1 MKILVLSRELQ
12 KFVVII
18 NVLLGAIAEDK
29 PELLALV
36 ARVIGQQPMEHRA
49 KRGDAGAG
57 GNENRIAHRRAQDEI
72 AEWTLA
78 ADRITFLH
86 VAKKGGHESVQYT
99 VETEREVRVL

>member
-36 ARVIGQQPMEHRA
+36 TRVIGQQPMKHRA
-49 KRGDAGAG
+49 KRGDASAG
-57 GNENRIAHRRAQDEI
+57 CNEDRLAHGRAQDEI
-72 AEWTLA
+72 AERTLA
-78 ADRITFLH
+78 ADHIPFLQ
-86 VAKKGGHESVQYT
+86 VAKEIGHESILYP